1 VEAVAHL
8 TKGLTL
14 LDALPDSPEHIQ
26 HELTLRIALGNAL
39 IATKGYAARDM
50 EHAYARAL
58 ELCRQLGDTAQLF
71 PVLYGVW
78 VCHLLRAE
86 YTTARELGEEFLHLA
101 QRQQD
106 PGLLLEAHR
115 MLAITLYCLG
125 ECGPA
130 HTHAE
135 RGVALY
141 DPKVHHSHA
150 LIYGQD
156 PGVSCQM
163 YAAWTLWFLGYP
175 DQALQRSHE
184 ALRLARELS
193 HPLSLAMAL
202 SFATRLH
209 QLRREGPA
217 AQAQAEVLMALSGE
231 QGFPQYLS
239 HGMVL
244 RGWAL
249 AAQGHG
255 EEGMV
260 QMRQGLAAYRATGA
274 EVFRAYYHAL
284 LAEACGGAGQPQE
297 GLHLLAEALTAAHNT
312 GARFDEAELHRLKGE
327 LLLQS
332 CVQGPEF
339 AVSILHAARR
349 TPHAEAAETCFRQ
362 ALEIAWGQQAKSL
375 ELRAALSLSR
385 LWQRQGQRTEARQL
399 LAPIYG

>member
-1 VEAVAHL
+1 MGRGTLQDALGRRVEAELLYQRGVPPQAIYLFKHALIQDTAYQSLLKRTRQQYHQRIAQVLEAQFPDTVAMQPEVLAHHYTEAGLSARALAYWQQAGERPRQRSANVEAVAHL

-39 IATKGYAARDM
+39 IATRGYAARDV
-50 EHAYARAL
+50 EHAYAPAL
-58 ELCRQLGDTAQLF
+58 ELCRQLGDTVQLF

-86 YTTARELGEEFLHLA
+86 YTTARELGEEFSHLA

-115 MLAITLYCLG
+115 MLAVTLYCLG

-130 HTHAE
+130 HTQAE

-244 RGWAL
+244 RG
-249 AAQGHG
+249 G
-255 EEGMV
+255 
-260 QMRQGLAAYRATGA
+260 R
-274 EVFRAYYHAL
+274 
-284 LAEACGGAGQPQE
+284 
-297 GLHLLAEALTAAHNT
+297 
-312 GARFDEAELHRLKGE
+312 
-327 LLLQS
+327 
-332 CVQGPEF
+332 
-339 AVSILHAARR
+339 
-349 TPHAEAAETCFRQ
+349 
-362 ALEIAWGQQAKSL
+362 
-375 ELRAALSLSR
+375 
-385 LWQRQGQRTEARQL
+385 
-399 LAPIYG
+399 